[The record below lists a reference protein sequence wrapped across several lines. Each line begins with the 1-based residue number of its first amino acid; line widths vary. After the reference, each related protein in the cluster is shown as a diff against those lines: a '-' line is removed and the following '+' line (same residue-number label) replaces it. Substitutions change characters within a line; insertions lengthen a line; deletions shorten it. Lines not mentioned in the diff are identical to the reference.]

1 MGYMKKIS
9 EKICLSA
16 LLALLLSGL
25 LFIPAQTAYGSGG
38 DGIDEDMRMNLINTA
53 ESLSQAIV
61 ELGQEEIDAYK
72 ESGDAFTVSAMEAWE
87 GSRDELGDFKGL
99 GQSEVEKVTNGY
111 SVRIPAG
118 FSRQDAEFVYVYDQT
133 GAPTSFNI
141 DIQYPMQVLL
151 QRAGLNTLMGLGI
164 VFAMLLFLTFVISLF
179 RFIGKAE
186 EKPQTEVEDLP
197 TPVQSQ
203 IQMQKPLKAAQP
215 AKTEMDDRELVAVI
229 AAAIAAYEGTST
241 DGFVVRSIRRADR
254 RRARW

>member
-1 MGYMKKIS
+1 MIYMKKKS
-9 EKICLSA
+9 EKICLSV
-16 LLALLLSGL
+16 LLVLLLSGL
-25 LFIPAQTAYGSGG
+25 LIIPARTAYGSGG

-87 GSRDELGDFKGL
+87 GSRDELGEFKGL
-99 GQSEVEKVTNGY
+99 GQSEVERAANGY
-111 SVRIPAG
+111 SVRIPVE

-141 DIQYPMQVLL
+141 DIQYPLQVLL

-179 RFIGKAE
+179 RFIGRAE
-186 EKPQTEVEDLP
+186 EKPQMEVEDLP
-197 TPVQSQ
+197 VPAQTQ
-203 IQMQKPLKAAQP
+203 IQMQKPLQP
-215 AKTEMDDRELVAVI
+215 VEKEMDDQELIAVI